1 MWTWPPELTELIV
14 LQSAYQA
21 NSKVVTTV
29 DNMAQATTN
38 LIT

>member
-1 MWTWPPELTELIV
+1 MATELTDLIV

-21 NSKVVTTV
+21 NAKVVTTV
-29 DNMAQATTN
+29 DSMAQATTN

>member
-1 MWTWPPELTELIV
+1 

-29 DNMAQATTN
+29 NTLAQATTS
-38 LIT
+38 LIP

>member
-1 MWTWPPELTELIV
+1 V

-21 NSKVVTTV
+21 SSKVVTTV
-29 DNMAQATTN
+29 NNLAQATTN